1 MLLVVYFLCLL
12 AFGFVVTILASCVG
26 ALHCATGAVSRKLAQ
41 QKACLDRTR
50 QVTGVAVQDML
61 TRWITFVC
69 MVVGVIV
76 RAVTWLVVTVVGFL
90 KRVVSPVCNLVS
102 ALYEVATDAYVLN
115 RCARELA
122 AARSQ
127 NIMLRHVIQQDTHMI
142 DRQAASIYA
151 RDEENNALTVVI
163 REMEARLAAIKEEL
177 QCPISVKNFEDPAW
191 LIPCGHV
198 VEVGELM
205 RYFQSSNDAVK
216 VCPTCRVHIAKFIP
230 ANFPT
235 VNILRIIEENPEELR
250 HPQWV
255 QQ

>member
-102 ALYEVATDAYVLN
+102 ALYEVATDAYALN
-115 RCARELA
+115 RCERELA
-122 AARSQ
+122 AACSQ
-127 NIMLRHVIQQDTHMI
+127 NIMLRRMIQQDTHRI
-142 DRQAASIYA
+142 DLQIASIYA

-177 QCPISVKNFEDPAW
+177 QCPISVKNFEDPHAVMLW
-191 LIPCGHV
+191 RLGNWCVISNLPMMLSKSVQRAGFTLLSLFLQTFLLLTSSVLLKKIPRNCVILSGC
-198 VEVGELM
+198 
-205 RYFQSSNDAVK
+205 SSS
-216 VCPTCRVHIAKFIP
+216 
-230 ANFPT
+230 
-235 VNILRIIEENPEELR
+235 
-250 HPQWV
+250 
-255 QQ
+255 

>member
-76 RAVTWLVVTVVGFL
+76 RAVTWLVDIVVGFL
-90 KRVVSPVCNLVS
+90 KRVVSPVC
-102 ALYEVATDAYVLN
+102 ALYKVATDAYVLN
-115 RCARELA
+115 RCERELA

-127 NIMLRHVIQQDTHMI
+127 NIMLRHVIQQDTHTI
-142 DRQAASIYA
+142 NLQIASIYA
-151 RDEENNALTVVI
+151 RDEENNVLTVVI

-198 VEVGELM
+198 VEVGELV

-235 VNILRIIEENPEELR
+235 VNILRIIEGNPEELR